1 MTNSC
6 IKLVNES
13 LIAASHQKCVSKELA
28 VKDRKT
34 SQFSVCLLFH
44 GADEK
49 QNVHRVMN
57 QKISW
62 HTSNLFDPTKE
73 RTVLKRANAHT

>member
-1 MTNSC
+1 MLLTIFKKKIFKVFKRLFECKMTNSC

-34 SQFSVCLLFH
+34 SQLIFCLPPFSW
-44 GADEK
+44 
-49 QNVHRVMN
+49 R
-57 QKISW
+57 
-62 HTSNLFDPTKE
+62 
-73 RTVLKRANAHT
+73 

>member
-13 LIAASHQKCVSKELA
+13 LITASHQKCVSKELA

-34 SQFSVCLLFH
+34 SQLIFCLPPFSW
-44 GADEK
+44 
-49 QNVHRVMN
+49 R
-57 QKISW
+57 
-62 HTSNLFDPTKE
+62 
-73 RTVLKRANAHT
+73 